1 MSYCRFMEADVYVF
15 MDVGGFL
22 NCCACNITDDED
34 QWGSFHAFSTVEMI
48 DHLNIHR
55 MLGQHVPESVFKEIE
70 KDDQKNFMVKVD
82 DWSQADLDGWEVDG
96 RSISY

>member
-1 MSYCRFMEADVYVF
+1 LSYCRFMEADVYVF

-48 DHLNIHR
+48 DHLNTHR
-55 MLGQHVPESVFKEIE
+55 MLGQHVPESVFKNIE
-70 KDDQKNFMVKVD
+70 KDDQENFGGK
-82 DWSQADLDGWEVDG
+82 A
-96 RSISY
+96 